1 MRRGR
6 PRRPREGLVRFG
18 WCVVYTA
25 VGLVPVAL
33 MLLVAH
39 TYTANLALAFCL
51 VTGLM
56 ALSLMVVVFALT
68 ARMPSILAAFGVER
82 VLRGHRA
89 VALIVVALVIA
100 HLRCVFIG
108 DPRSVGVLVLTRQPK
123 PVWAATASTVA
134 LTLLVVFATRRRN
147 RHPRYEGWR
156 MAHRDIGGWGP
167 PMDMASA
174 AGPAARLRRREHQP
188 RGGRHHHVT
197 IRADGHDGV
206 PFRPGRFAW
215 LKIGTSP
222 FVFEEHPFTIASTA
236 ARPNRKQFTIK
247 ALGDFSELLIGM
259 RPGRRVYIDGPYGG
273 FTVDGLRGP
282 GFVFAAGGVGIT
294 PMLSM
299 LRTLPTA
306 ATAGGTCSWS
316 AHGAK
321 RISSCARSW
330 PCFAGAS
337 PSPSSRS

>member
-1 MRRGR
+1 MRAG
-6 PRRPREGLVRFG
+6 G
-18 WCVVYTA
+18 WRTGTLA
-25 VGLVPVAL
+25 VGVRRWIWRPLQA
-33 MLLVAH
+33 
-39 TYTANLALAFCL
+39 
-51 VTGLM
+51 
-56 ALSLMVVVFALT
+56 
-68 ARMPSILAAFGVER
+68 
-82 VLRGHRA
+82 
-89 VALIVVALVIA
+89 
-100 HLRCVFIG
+100 
-108 DPRSVGVLVLTRQPK
+108 
-123 PVWAATASTVA
+123 
-134 LTLLVVFATRRRN
+134 RRRAYAVEN
-147 RHPRYEGWR
+147 ISREAG
-156 MAHRDIGGWGP
+156 DIIT
-167 PMDMASA
+167 
-174 AGPAARLRRREHQP
+174 
-188 RGGRHHHVT
+188 VT

-236 ARPNRKQFTIK
+236 ERPNRKQFTIK

-282 GFVFAAGGVGIT
+282 GFVFVAGGVGIT